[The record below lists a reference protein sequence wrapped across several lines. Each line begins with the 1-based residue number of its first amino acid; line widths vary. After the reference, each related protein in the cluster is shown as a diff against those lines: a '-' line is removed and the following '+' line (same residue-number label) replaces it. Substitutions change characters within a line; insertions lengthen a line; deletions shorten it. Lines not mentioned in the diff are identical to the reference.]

1 MHELPEPPHPYP
13 QVLLCTNYEE
23 AVDIFSR
30 YSDNIIGVI
39 TDAGFPKEG
48 VHDDQESDAPHP
60 RAPAPRAPAPRTS
73 HARTIAPTAAARVS
87 PFFSN
92 G

>member
-1 MHELPEPPHPYP
+1 
-13 QVLLCTNYEE
+13 LLCTNYEE

-48 VHDDQESDAPHP
+48 VHDDQVRDRTHCHKQLARLETL
-60 RAPAPRAPAPRTS
+60 RPATHNP
-73 HARTIAPTAAARVS
+73 
-87 PFFSN
+87 
-92 G
+92 